1 MTTATPLKLASIA
14 GSALLLL
21 SASVFLSSTPRASAG
36 GQVTKGGGAVQPGPP
51 TQGGS
56 EGSVAQQKAQ
66 RQAPAAAE
74 APEARVAPGF
84 PPGGVFPP
92 QGGIARGFVSRVGS
106 FELRGGSGLGLYRW
120 LDAPQDRRNPYR
132 FWRSDLAFESREQVF
147 YGGAGSNSAG
157 APRFLDSYLYRD
169 LASPFWLAFGAQ
181 PNPDGT
187 WNIAFSLDRR
197 SWYWWDDDARGFDLG
212 GFALPLGAPGQ
223 P

>member
-1 MTTATPLKLASIA
+1 MTTATPLKLAWIA
-14 GSALLLL
+14 GSALVLL
-21 SASVFLSSTPRASAG
+21 SASMLLSPTPRASARA
-36 GQVTKGGGAVQPGPP
+36 QVTKGGGVVQPGSPSE
-51 TQGGS
+51 GGS
-56 EGSVAQQKAQ
+56 EGSVARQKAQ
-66 RQAPAAAE
+66 RQAPAAG

-84 PPGGVFPP
+84 PPGGAFPP

-106 FELRGGSGLGLYRW
+106 FELSGGTGLGLYRW

-147 YGGAGSNSAG
+147 FGGAGSNSVG
-157 APRFLDSYLYRD
+157 APRFLDSHLYRD
-169 LASPFWLAFGAQ
+169 VASPFWLAFGAQ

-212 GFALPLGAPGQ
+212 GFAVPFGAPGQ